1 MTKYT
6 KISLFLF
13 FFNFVFTNDGCIDP
27 SACNYNS
34 NADNDDGSCLYEYG
48 CTDVNA
54 INFDGYNYCEDL
66 SSCQYAPVLN
76 IPDLSVNEDNTLEI
90 DLSLYSSDQNNN
102 ISYYTLVSI
111 SNSANAV
118 INGELMTV
126 TFNQNYNGYIYTQV
140 RVTDSTGYT
149 DVDSFYIEVIA
160 VNDPPLID
168 SPPYLEATLN
178 QQYTYV
184 LRGNDVDNSMFTFS
198 LYNNEP
204 GMIIEEDFGFESRI
218 VFTPL
223 SSQGWIAGQSFSF
236 SVSVSDGEYIDSASY
251 TVNVISENNNV
262 PPEILINNLFQVNE
276 DESIQINF
284 QVNDEDSNIS
294 ASDISVVLDYDQHS
308 YYNPFQY
315 PVVSGNQSS
324 LFQFTANPY
333 DDWNGDVTIIIDIDD
348 GSSWSSANTTIN
360 VNPVNDNPFIE
371 AVSYVNT
378 SEGSTVS
385 PKFYVY
391 DIDSSPTL
399 NDEPYDFSNMSCLVT
414 NISANQ
420 IIEFQEVDTGQQWY
434 SGVSIGG
441 YNAIHYFTKVDFFTS
456 GDNLDWFG
464 TEEFLIECQD
474 DEGNT
479 DSESFNVEFIN
490 INDAPIMNLFDDD
503 SIEIDEDSSIS
514 INVSGI
520 DIDNE
525 DVTFIVN
532 ESSGGSDNLSVE
544 INQTG
549 SFENGQG
556 DAELI
561 ITPNPNYNGEDQIEV
576 YLIDGGNLESN
587 KILIDIII
595 NPIDD
600 TPIVTAIEKS
610 MNEDESLVIELD
622 GSINDTNSL
631 VCNNNLSDNGSILC
645 DCSSPALVGS
655 CDIEGESLTYN
666 YTDPEHGTLSLNGS
680 IITYTP
686 QSDFFGTDSF
696 TYTVFDDNDTGVDNL
711 YSNTATVSITVNAVN
726 DAPEL
731 SQILDQEINEDNIF
745 IYQINAIDV
754 DDELLAYSIDYVSN
768 YYSVILD
775 EDLKELR
782 VIPFANYN
790 GDLDITI
797 FVSDEEYTVSESFKL
812 TVNPV
817 NDSPISNDI
826 AVELIEDDCNDV
838 NIPWSSYND
847 NSSICNNSFSDNDSI
862 LCDCE
867 NNSFVGS
874 CDLDNNDLLCFVDD
888 SPSNGSV
895 YEDNGTW
902 FYQPNPDYY
911 GSDQFSYYCCDYY
924 LDLNNNNIVLDL
936 CSESSMV
943 TISITDQNDQP
954 LFNNCVDNNSDSICD
969 NTLNLENIA
978 IPDVILYE
986 DCNEQYSSNNDAC
999 LNYQGIS
1006 IQQIRTGFNPLSEN
1020 ECSQLNT
1027 WYDNDCI
1034 DGSSL
1039 DVSYGIAV
1047 TSDLNDV
1054 SKGSWQYLING
1065 ESEFKDFIFSD
1076 FDGFACDYILLD
1088 DNDRIRFVPNDN
1100 EKSDFG
1106 QILTYPS
1113 FVFYAWDQTSQNV
1126 NGSCVSFNDDSNS
1139 ACSGSSTPLSNLAQK
1154 AYWEIKS
1161 VNDPPQVL
1169 MNDFTNSL
1177 FGDGYVDVSYD
1188 GIDANL
1194 VVYEDALNAIDNKK
1208 LSLRLS
1214 SDSEESFFIF
1224 EDIDSELSFIINDN
1238 GNSIISSN
1246 LDLSLD
1252 SSILDLN
1259 TIENM
1264 NGNCILNIGVT
1275 DGEFTESVDLN
1286 IDVLQVNDPINAFA
1300 INDGISS
1307 YFNNIEN
1314 SFINEQTMF
1323 DTPGYIKYQNY
1334 IPNDFPTPNNYLNEH
1349 TSQLASLNA
1358 LKPTQPSPL
1367 FFQWDNNVNYI
1378 QDVDS
1383 DPNYNSQDN
1392 LYDVFYR
1399 LELLNQTDNLIHV
1412 LNDSMSVNSNEF
1424 EFTDMYAKTA
1434 INLKDK
1440 FKYYSYNDINQC
1452 SNEIEYLNP
1461 IMLDITGEKS
1471 FKWRVVAQNY
1481 IVKDTDTETDSEIYC
1496 TDWSISD
1503 EFFIDME
1510 YASLNL
1516 SFVLNDVYI
1525 DYYDL
1530 YMTPTSPLI
1539 FYEGQKFYSH
1549 YGVTTPYNSGEIIDV
1564 EKLDLINE
1572 EIYLS
1577 SSIFANEG
1585 SIGYT
1590 FVAYDEVENVNIFHK
1605 HFTFNI
1611 VTPGTFSSYE
1621 SPSNIATID
1630 INNNF
1635 FESNVLIQEINL
1647 EDYKY
1652 IDNAISDI
1660 VFVQSSHNYNY
1671 DIKFNIDLFDDQ
1683 YKNSLDNLVIY
1694 EVVDDKVQILNTFY
1708 DLDYIY
1714 ANGKTNSKYGVKV
1727 SDNFVVNEVPNKISI
1742 MDCYPNPFNPTLTVY
1757 YILDKKSFVDVS
1769 IYDLLGKKVI
1779 NLEKEVKDIGEYY
1792 TTWNG
1797 EDSYGNLMPSG
1808 IYFVKMN
1815 YDNNQLINKVTLLK

>member
-1 MTKYT
+1 M
-6 KISLFLF
+6 
-13 FFNFVFTNDGCIDP
+13 
-27 SACNYNS
+27 
-34 NADNDDGSCLYEYG
+34 
-48 CTDVNA
+48 
-54 INFDGYNYCEDL
+54 
-66 SSCQYAPVLN
+66 
-76 IPDLSVNEDNTLEI
+76 
-90 DLSLYSSDQNNN
+90 
-102 ISYYTLVSI
+102 
-111 SNSANAV
+111 
-118 INGELMTV
+118 
-126 TFNQNYNGYIYTQV
+126 
-140 RVTDSTGYT
+140 
-149 DVDSFYIEVIA
+149 
-160 VNDPPLID
+160 
-168 SPPYLEATLN
+168 
-178 QQYTYV
+178 
-184 LRGNDVDNSMFTFS
+184 
-198 LYNNEP
+198 
-204 GMIIEEDFGFESRI
+204 
-218 VFTPL
+218 
-223 SSQGWIAGQSFSF
+223 
-236 SVSVSDGEYIDSASY
+236 
-251 TVNVISENNNV
+251 
-262 PPEILINNLFQVNE
+262 
-276 DESIQINF
+276 
-284 QVNDEDSNIS
+284 
-294 ASDISVVLDYDQHS
+294 
-308 YYNPFQY
+308 
-315 PVVSGNQSS
+315 
-324 LFQFTANPY
+324 
-333 DDWNGDVTIIIDIDD
+333 
-348 GSSWSSANTTIN
+348 
-360 VNPVNDNPFIE
+360 
-371 AVSYVNT
+371 
-378 SEGSTVS
+378 
-385 PKFYVY
+385 
-391 DIDSSPTL
+391 
-399 NDEPYDFSNMSCLVT
+399 
-414 NISANQ
+414 
-420 IIEFQEVDTGQQWY
+420 
-434 SGVSIGG
+434 
-441 YNAIHYFTKVDFFTS
+441 
-456 GDNLDWFG
+456 
-464 TEEFLIECQD
+464 
-474 DEGNT
+474 
-479 DSESFNVEFIN
+479 
-490 INDAPIMNLFDDD
+490 
-503 SIEIDEDSSIS
+503 
-514 INVSGI
+514 
-520 DIDNE
+520 
-525 DVTFIVN
+525 
-532 ESSGGSDNLSVE
+532 
-544 INQTG
+544 
-549 SFENGQG
+549 
-556 DAELI
+556 
-561 ITPNPNYNGEDQIEV
+561 
-576 YLIDGGNLESN
+576 
-587 KILIDIII
+587 
-595 NPIDD
+595 
-600 TPIVTAIEKS
+600 
-610 MNEDESLVIELD
+610 
-622 GSINDTNSL
+622 
-631 VCNNNLSDNGSILC
+631 
-645 DCSSPALVGS
+645 
-655 CDIEGESLTYN
+655 
-666 YTDPEHGTLSLNGS
+666 
-680 IITYTP
+680 
-686 QSDFFGTDSF
+686 
-696 TYTVFDDNDTGVDNL
+696 
-711 YSNTATVSITVNAVN
+711 
-726 DAPEL
+726 
-731 SQILDQEINEDNIF
+731 DQEINEDNIF
-745 IYQINAIDV
+745 VYQINAIDV

-782 VIPFANYN
+782 IIPFANYN

-812 TVNPV
+812 TVNPI
-817 NDSPISNDI
+817 NDSPVSNNI

-838 NIPWSSYND
+838 NIPWNSYND
-847 NSSICNNSFSDNDSI
+847 NSLICNNSFSDNDSI
-862 LCDCE
+862 LCDCD

-895 YEDNGTW
+895 YEDNGVW
-902 FYQPNPDYY
+902 FYQSNPDYY

-924 LDLNNNNIVLDL
+924 LDLNNNNNIVLDL
-936 CSESSMV
+936 CSESSLV

-978 IPDVILYE
+978 IPDIVLYE

-1006 IQQIRTGFNPLSEN
+1006 VQQIRTGFNPLSEN

-1113 FVFYAWDQTSQNV
+1113 FVFYAWDQTSQNI

-1169 MNDFTNSL
+1169 INDFTNSF
-1177 FGDGYVDVSYD
+1177 FGDEYVDVSYD

-1208 LSLRLS
+1208 LSLRLF

-1238 GNSIISSN
+1238 GNSIILSN

-1275 DGEFTESVDLN
+1275 DGEFTESIDFN

-1314 SFINEQTMF
+1314 SFINEQAMF

-1334 IPNDFPTPNNYLNEH
+1334 FPNDFPTPNNYLNEH
-1349 TSQLASLNA
+1349 TSQLASLSA

-1378 QDVDS
+1378 QDIDS
-1383 DPNYNSQDN
+1383 DPNYNSEDN

-1412 LNDSMSVNSNEF
+1412 LNDSMSINSNEF
-1424 EFTDMYAKTA
+1424 EFADMYAKTA

-1516 SFVLNDVYI
+1516 SFVLNDIYI

-1549 YGVTTPYNSGEIIDV
+1549 YGLTTPYNSGEIIDV

-1635 FESNVLIQEINL
+1635 FESNVLIQEISL

-1660 VFVQSSHNYNY
+1660 VFVQSSHDYRY
-1671 DIKFNIDLFDDQ
+1671 EIKFNIDLFDDQ
-1683 YKNSLDNLVIY
+1683 YKNRLDDLVIY
-1694 EVVDDKVQILNTFY
+1694 EMIDDKVQILNTFY

-1727 SDNFVVNEVPNKISI
+1727 NDDFVVNEIPNKISI

-1757 YILDKKSFVDVS
+1757 YILDKKSFIDVS
-1769 IYDLLGKKVI
+1769 IYDLLGNKVI
-1779 NLEKEVKDIGEYY
+1779 NLEKGVKDIGEYY
-1792 TTWNG
+1792 ITWNG